1 MLGVAGEFRG
11 HVAAN
16 TLWPR
21 TAIDTAAMV
30 EFKSHL
36 DIGTLRSPEIIADAA
51 YLILTSDAKIVTGN
65 FFVDDEV
72 LAAHGVVDLSRYNPP
87 GVADIDITPDL
98 FVPSL
103 RELARKG
110 K

>member
-1 MLGVAGEFRG
+1 MA
-11 HVAAN
+11 
-16 TLWPR
+16 
-21 TAIDTAAMV
+21 

-36 DIGTLRSPEIIADAA
+36 DIGWLRSPEIMADAA
-51 YLILTSDAKIVTGN
+51 YLILTSDAKTVTGN
-65 FFVDDEV
+65 FFVDDQV

-103 RELARKG
+103 LELEGKG
-110 K
+110 E